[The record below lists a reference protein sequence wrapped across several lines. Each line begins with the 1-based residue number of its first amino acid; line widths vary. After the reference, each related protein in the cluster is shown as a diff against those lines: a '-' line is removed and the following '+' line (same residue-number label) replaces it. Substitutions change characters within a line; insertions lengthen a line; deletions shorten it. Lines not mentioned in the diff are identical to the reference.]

1 MNFQPTKFITIA
13 ATSAFLG
20 TIAVSHSGGLN
31 KQGCHAGSK
40 PYHCHRTTLPAP
52 PKASGSQTILTGTVT
67 HVRDGDT
74 IEVNGI
80 AIRLAALN
88 CPENKTQ
95 KGQYATRVAKQF
107 EGSKMTCELT
117 GAKTYDRLVGYCSVN
132 GADFGRFMMQNSS
145 CKVWEKYDVW
155 DRY

>member
-1 MNFQPTKFITIA
+1 MKYSSLVFISLFVVMLA
-13 ATSAFLG
+13 PFAG
-20 TIAVSHSGGLN
+20 SHSGGLN
-31 KQGCHAGSK
+31 KQGCHAGSQ
-40 PYHCHRTTLPAP
+40 PYHCHRKTSSFSSQP
-52 PKASGSQTILTGTVT
+52 PKSGRVLSGTVT
-67 HVRDGDT
+67 HIRDGDT
-74 IEVNGI
+74 VEVDGI

-95 KGQYATRVAKQF
+95 KGRYATRVAKQF
-107 EGSKMTCELT
+107 EGLKMTCELT

-132 GADFGRFMMQNSS
+132 GLDFGRFMMQNSS

>member
-1 MNFQPTKFITIA
+1 MKYSSLVFISLFVVMLA
-13 ATSAFLG
+13 PFAG
-20 TIAVSHSGGLN
+20 SHSGGLN
-31 KQGCHAGSK
+31 KQGCHAGSQ
-40 PYHCHRTTLPAP
+40 PYHCHRTTSS
-52 PKASGSQTILTGTVT
+52 ASSQTPKTGSILSGTVT
-67 HVRDGDT
+67 HIRDGDT
-74 IEVNGI
+74 IEVDGI

-95 KGQYATRVAKQF
+95 KGQFATRVAKQF

-132 GADFGRFMMQNSS
+132 GVDFGRFMMQNSS

-155 DRY
+155 NRY

>member
-1 MNFQPTKFITIA
+1 MRYLCLLF
-13 ATSAFLG
+13 TSLFVIMLAPLAD
-20 TIAVSHSGGLN
+20 THSGGLN

-40 PYHCHRTTLPAP
+40 PYHCHRKALPAP
-52 PKASGSQTILTGTVT
+52 PKATGSQTILTGTVT

-74 IEVNGI
+74 VEVDGI

-95 KGQYATRVAKQF
+95 KGKYATRVAKQF

-132 GADFGRFMMQNSS
+132 GEDFGRFMIQNSS

>member
-1 MNFQPTKFITIA
+1 MKYSSLVFISLFVVMLA
-13 ATSAFLG
+13 PFAG
-20 TIAVSHSGGLN
+20 SHSGGLN
-31 KQGCHAGSK
+31 KQGCHAGSQ
-40 PYHCHRTTLPAP
+40 PYHCHRTTSS
-52 PKASGSQTILTGTVT
+52 ASSQTPKTGSILSGTVT
-67 HVRDGDT
+67 HIRDGDT
-74 IEVNGI
+74 IEVDGI

-95 KGQYATRVAKQF
+95 KGQFATRVAKQF

-132 GADFGRFMMQNSS
+132 GVDFGRFMMQNSS

>member
-1 MNFQPTKFITIA
+1 MRVFYLISVTLITI
-13 ATSAFLG
+13 SLNSFLG
-20 TIAVSHSGGLN
+20 AHSGGLN

-40 PYHCHRTTLPAP
+40 PYHCHRKTSSSPSKS
-52 PKASGSQTILTGTVT
+52 PKSGSILSGTVT

-74 IEVNGI
+74 VEVDGI

-107 EGSKMTCELT
+107 EGAKMICELT
-117 GAKTYDRLVGYCSVN
+117 GAKTYDRFVGYCSVN
-132 GADFGRFMMQNSS
+132 EVDFGKFMMQNSS

>member
-1 MNFQPTKFITIA
+1 MRLFYLISLTLITFSL
-13 ATSAFLG
+13 TSFLE
-20 TIAVSHSGGLN
+20 AHSGGLN

-40 PYHCHRTTLPAP
+40 KPYHCHRKALPAP
-52 PKASGSQTILTGTVT
+52 PKATGSQTILTGTVA

-74 IEVNGI
+74 VEVDGI

-95 KGQYATRVAKQF
+95 KGQYATRIAKQF

-132 GADFGRFMMQNSS
+132 GVDFGRFMIQNSS